1 MFKTFTTSNEL
12 HSIDLTIASA
22 IYDGEKATDLISKI
36 EDFVANEEKE
46 HREELQKD
54 VIAWCNTSF
63 RSLAV
68 LSVVYS
74 SDVLRDLAN
83 GVICSR
89 ITVGEGNTMNIGTS
103 EKAVT
108 WKDEKSGKKVTE
120 YRPDWIQY
128 SEVVRKCKDLEA
140 EAKKEGYKDFKVVL
154 SGDLNP
160 RQEQLLTITMHNY
173 CGEISEKDRR
183 RIANMG
189 EDFSTMLATST
200 TKRIEA
206 LTYWYELFNGHT
218 GKDLKPIGKI
228 VKLILQDKRLA
239 TFDSV
244 HYRNTIAREDVM
256 LSVLLSHYNNSG
268 KKVVDNS
275 RSKSLSTI
283 RPEEIQSQTQTEA
296 TQTTEA

>member
-1 MFKTFTTSNEL
+1 MFKTFTTSNEDFTL
-12 HSIDLTIASA
+12 DLTIASA
-22 IYDGEKATDLISKI
+22 VYDGEIASDLVAKI

-54 VIAWCNTSF
+54 IVTWCNNAF
-63 RSLAV
+63 RSHAV

-74 SDVLRDLAN
+74 DDMMRDLAN

-89 ITVGEGNTMNIGTS
+89 ITVGEGNALNVGTS

-108 WKDEKSGKKVTE
+108 WKDEKTGKKVTE

-128 SEVVRKCKDLEA
+128 SEVVRKVKDLEA
-140 EAKKEGYKDFKVVL
+140 EAKKDGYKDFKIIL
-154 SGDLNP
+154 SSDLNP
-160 RQEQLLTITMHNY
+160 RQEQLLTVTMHNY
-173 CGEISEKDRR
+173 CGEISDKDRR
-183 RIANMG
+183 RISGMG
-189 EDFSTMLATST
+189 EDFTTMLATSA
-200 TKRIEA
+200 TKRLEA
-206 LTYWYELFNGHT
+206 LTFWYELFNSHT

-268 KKVVDNS
+268 KRVADNS

-283 RPEEIQSQTQTEA
+283 RPEEAQTQTEETPA
-296 TQTTEA
+296 ESEA